1 MWSGD
6 VIEQIELLA
15 ERALDEL
22 ARTGTEALEEWRRR
36 YLGRSGELTA
46 LLRAVGGLPSDQRPE
61 AGKVA
66 NRARDR
72 LHNAYDVREAA
83 LLAGAGEGAQTIDVT
98 LPGFPQAVGGL
109 HPTTET
115 LREIRRIFGNLG
127 FRAVD
132 SPEVEWD
139 EYNFEKLNMPP
150 EHPARDMWD
159 TFFLQS
165 KFRPGEMLLRT
176 HTSPAQARVM
186 EHVRPPVR
194 VIMMGKCYRYEDVD
208 ANHESM
214 FHQVEGLAVDSN
226 ITMSDLRGVLE
237 YFAREMFGRERKIR
251 IRGSFFPFTEPSVE
265 AEMSCHVCGG
275 KGCRVCDGTG
285 WIEILGAGMVHPNV
299 LQGVEYDHTRYSGFA
314 FGMGAERIAMLRHGI
329 DDMRHFYRNDLRFLR
344 QFN

>member
-6 VIEQIELLA
+6 VIEKIEMLA

-22 ARTGTEALEEWRRR
+22 SRTGAEALEEWRRR

-66 NRARDR
+66 NKARDR
-72 LHNAYDVREAA
+72 LQNAYDVRQAA
-83 LLAGAGEGAQTIDVT
+83 LLAGAGEGAQAIDVT

-165 KFRPGEMLLRT
+165 TFRPGEMLLRT

-237 YFAREMFGRERKIR
+237 YFAREMFGPESR
-251 IRGSFFPFTEPSVE
+251 IRFRPSFFPFTEPS
-265 AEMSCHVCGG
+265 AEVDVLCFLCQGT
-275 KGCRVCDGTG
+275 GCRVCKLSG
-285 WIEILGAGMVHPNV
+285 WLEILGSGMVHPEV
-299 LQGVEYDHTRYSGFA
+299 LRGVGYDPEEVTGFA
-314 FGMGAERIAMLRHGI
+314 FGMGVERIAMLKYGI
-329 DDMRHFYRNDLRFLR
+329 DDIRLFFESDLRFLT
-344 QFN
+344 QF